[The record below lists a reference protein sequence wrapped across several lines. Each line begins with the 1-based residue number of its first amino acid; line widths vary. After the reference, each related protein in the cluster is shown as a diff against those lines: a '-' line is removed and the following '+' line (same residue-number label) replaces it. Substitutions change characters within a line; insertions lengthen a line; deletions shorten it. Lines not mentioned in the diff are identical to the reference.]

1 MVDDEDGA
9 GETAIS
15 YTDQFFDAAIAKID
29 ARFGPGFASANPAL
43 VAAYIST
50 CSANLSGFMQSAMAV
65 ASMSGADI
73 FAEGFEGLGEA
84 PGKKRKQR

>member
-1 MVDDEDGA
+1 MVDDDGA

-15 YTDQFFDAAIAKID
+15 YTDQFFDAALAKLD
-29 ARFGPGFASANPAL
+29 ACFGPGFAKENPAL

-65 ASMSGADI
+65 ASMSGTDI
-73 FAEGFEGLGEA
+73 FAEALGSLDD
-84 PGKKRKQR
+84 PPRKKGKHR